1 LNRALGLKTEL
12 TGSTW
17 TNESNVLGSKLIET
31 LGWHDD
37 ADAPNGGS
45 TWLGAEHPSEISLL
59 HFSSTKS
66 LQSYSFAKRLKTF
79 TMSALR
85 ASPTVWQLGLAF
97 LFFAKNLKFSYPTV
111 WQLGLAFLS
120 TWQTPVVSAHI
131 CARSVR
137 LAIDSARYSG
147 AISPPRARSFPSRAA
162 GFVSRETPGL

>member
-1 LNRALGLKTEL
+1 M
-12 TGSTW
+12 
-17 TNESNVLGSKLIET
+17 
-31 LGWHDD
+31 
-37 ADAPNGGS
+37 P
-45 TWLGAEHPSEISLL
+45 P
-59 HFSSTKS
+59 HFQKANH
-66 LQSYSFAKRLKTF
+66 QDQDHINHHTF
-79 TMSALR
+79 SRFMVSLR

-137 LAIDSARYSG
+137 LAIDSARYSRT
-147 AISPPRARSFPSRAA
+147 ISPPRAKSFPSRAA

>member
-1 LNRALGLKTEL
+1 MLRAAWAHRT
-12 TGSTW
+12 TSC
-17 TNESNVLGSKLIET
+17 SI
-31 LGWHDD
+31 
-37 ADAPNGGS
+37 
-45 TWLGAEHPSEISLL
+45 WL
-59 HFSSTKS
+59 
-66 LQSYSFAKRLKTF
+66 
-79 TMSALR
+79 LR

-137 LAIDSARYSG
+137 LAIDSARYSR